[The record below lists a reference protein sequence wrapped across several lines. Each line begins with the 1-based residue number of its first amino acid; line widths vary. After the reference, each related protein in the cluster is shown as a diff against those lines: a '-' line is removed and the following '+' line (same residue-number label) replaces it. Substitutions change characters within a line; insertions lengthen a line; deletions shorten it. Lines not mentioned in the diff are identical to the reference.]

1 MAFCPRCAAP
11 NLENAVACSA
21 CGVSLGSMPM
31 SGMGMGQQQPPPGVP
46 PTPYG
51 SAPFAPYYNMPTTSG
66 MAIGGF
72 VCGILGLLCGLIAI
86 PGLILSILGLQQCRK
101 SNGEVRGA
109 GLAIAGIVISC
120 VFLLLNIILFGV
132 GAMSGMHSY

>member
-11 NLENAVACSA
+11 NLENAMACSA

-31 SGMGMGQQQPPPGVP
+31 PGMGQQQPPPGVP

-51 SAPFAPYYNMPTTSG
+51 SEPYGPYYNMPTTSG

-86 PGLILSILGLQQCRK
+86 PGLILSILGLQQCRR

-120 VFLLLNIILFGV
+120 IFLLLNAIFFMV
-132 GAMSGMHSY
+132 GFAGGMHRF